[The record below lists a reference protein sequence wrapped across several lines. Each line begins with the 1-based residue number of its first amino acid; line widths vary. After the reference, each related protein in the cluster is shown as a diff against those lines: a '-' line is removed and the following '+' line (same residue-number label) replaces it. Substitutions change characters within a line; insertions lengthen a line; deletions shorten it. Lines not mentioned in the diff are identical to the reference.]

1 MKFTVTQNA
10 RELKIHFDEAY
21 GHQTLEIDGQP
32 HRLTL
37 LDAHG
42 DRVRFTIDDHPVEA
56 IFRGTPPDLIVDIG
70 KGPIPLRVEES
81 RYAEIRKVAGL
92 KVADKRIADLK
103 APMPGLIT
111 RILVAPGDE
120 VHAGEALLVM
130 EAMKME
136 NELRSVGQGRVREIK
151 VAPKQPVEQGQVLI
165 TFE

>member
-1 MKFTVTQNA
+1 MKFTITQNA
-10 RELKIHFDEAY
+10 RELKVHFDEAY
-21 GHQTLEIDGQP
+21 GHQTLEIDGTA

-42 DRVRFTIDDHPVEA
+42 DRVRFTIDDRPVEA
-56 IFRGTPPDLIVDIG
+56 IIRGTPPELIVDIG
-70 KGPIPLRVEES
+70 SGPIPLFIEES

-92 KVADKRIADLK
+92 KVTEKRMADLK

-111 RILVAPGDE
+111 RILVAPGDD
-120 VHAGEALLVM
+120 VHSGKPLLVM

-136 NELRSVGQGRVREIK
+136 NELRASGQGKVREIK
-151 VAPKQPVEQGQVLI
+151 VAPKQPVEQGQTLI